1 MKLCA
6 LSFILWE
13 QVSYHQILMF
23 LCFVLFFS
31 LDDVLRAG
39 ILQADTVV
47 IVDKESSKLAEE
59 DYMADANQ
67 IVAVQTLFK

>member
-1 MKLCA
+1 MC
-6 LSFILWE
+6 
-13 QVSYHQILMF
+13 
-23 LCFVLFFS
+23 S